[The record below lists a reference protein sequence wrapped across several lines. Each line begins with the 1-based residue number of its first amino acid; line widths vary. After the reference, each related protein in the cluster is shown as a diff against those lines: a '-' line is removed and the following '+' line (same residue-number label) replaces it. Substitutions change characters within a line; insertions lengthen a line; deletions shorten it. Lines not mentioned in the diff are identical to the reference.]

1 MNEQTIN
8 EQAVVDVL
16 TDDELTLIVGGSDED
31 IKGDITIN
39 PK

>member
-1 MNEQTIN
+1 MYKQTIN

-16 TDDELTLIVGGSDED
+16 TDDELTLIVGSSDED

>member
-8 EQAVVDVL
+8 KQAVVDVL

-31 IKGDITIN
+31 IKGDITVN